1 MGADWV
7 VKMDIVGE
15 VAKAGGRPTTDM
27 NMSIGIV
34 KEDILGH
41 LIDYIL
47 SVLKEIA
54 TTNMMVL

>member
-1 MGADWV
+1 
-7 VKMDIVGE
+7 MDIVGE